1 MKLNFAIR
9 PMKRS
14 PVLSFSGNYLL
25 ALMFSA
31 ISLPLLAAQIEPGF
45 VSLFDGRSLDGWRL
59 VDKRGDGYGAT
70 NGVIYC
76 ARGGGGNLLT
86 EKEFSDFVLRL
97 DYKLEPGSN
106 NGVGI
111 RAPFE
116 GDAAYAGMEIQVLDD
131 KAPKHADIKPWQFNG
146 SVYNIVPARN
156 GTPKIGE
163 WNSYEITAKGRKIK
177 VVLNGRTIVD
187 TDLNEVHD
195 PENLQHNPG
204 LIRDVGLIGYLGHND
219 YIEVRNCG

>member
-76 ARGGGGNLLT
+76 ARGGGGDRVTQEGLLR
-86 EKEFSDFVLRL
+86 FLLRL
-97 DYKLEPGSN
+97 
-106 NGVGI
+106 
-111 RAPFE
+111 
-116 GDAAYAGMEIQVLDD
+116 
-131 KAPKHADIKPWQFNG
+131 
-146 SVYNIVPARN
+146 
-156 GTPKIGE
+156 
-163 WNSYEITAKGRKIK
+163 
-177 VVLNGRTIVD
+177 
-187 TDLNEVHD
+187 
-195 PENLQHNPG
+195 G
-204 LIRDVGLIGYLGHND
+204 L
-219 YIEVRNCG
+219 